1 MSEINIDFDRA
12 ERLGFPEIIYG
23 AQKSVEQLES
33 ILEHYRSR
41 KMNALVTKLQAE
53 KARTLL
59 GCFPEGIYDP
69 QAQTY
74 IILYNRST
82 PSHGVVGVI
91 SGGTSDVPILR
102 EATNTLTFLGYEP
115 LCYND
120 IGVAGLHRLQAKLPE
135 LDTCD
140 VLIVVAGFEGALP
153 SVVGGLL
160 SQPIIAVP
168 TSVGY
173 GVAEGGKTA
182 LHAMLSSC
190 ANGILVMNID
200 NGCGAAL
207 AAVRIMRRVH
217 A

>member
-1 MSEINIDFDRA
+1 MSEIDLDFGRT

-23 AQKSVEQLES
+23 AHKTIDQLEA
-33 ILEHYRSR
+33 ILGQYRDR
-41 KMNALVTKLQAE
+41 KMNSLITKLQPE
-53 KARTLL
+53 KAQPLL
-59 GCFPEGIYDP
+59 GVFSEGIYDP

-74 IILYNRST
+74 IILYEPPT
-82 PSHGVVGVI
+82 PSLGIVGVI
-91 SGGTSDVPILR
+91 SGGTSDASIVR
-102 EATNTLTFLGYEP
+102 EAANTLAFLGYEP

-135 LDTCD
+135 LETCD

-160 SQPIIAVP
+160 GQPIIAVP

-173 GVAEGGKTA
+173 GVAEGGRTA
-182 LHAMLSSC
+182 LNAMLSSC
-190 ANGILVMNID
+190 ANGIMVMNID

-207 AAVRIMRRVH
+207 ASARIMRRVH